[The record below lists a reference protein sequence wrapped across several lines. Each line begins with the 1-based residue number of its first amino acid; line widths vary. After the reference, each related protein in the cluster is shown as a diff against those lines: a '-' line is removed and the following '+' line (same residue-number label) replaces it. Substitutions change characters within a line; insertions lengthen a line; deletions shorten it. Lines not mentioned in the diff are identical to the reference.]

1 MSENAE
7 NGCDKQGGLGEVVI
21 DGLPR
26 FVGDIAEQI
35 NILQRGRVGLESIPF
50 FLGIY
55 VSEIISNKHLC
66 LHKKSR
72 EPVP

>member
-7 NGCDKQGGLGEVVI
+7 NGCDKQGGLGDVVI

-50 FLGIY
+50 FLGD
-55 VSEIISNKHLC
+55 LC
-66 LHKKSR
+66 
-72 EPVP
+72 V

>member
-7 NGCDKQGGLGEVVI
+7 NGCDKQGGLGDVVI

-35 NILQRGRVGLESIPF
+35 NIIRRRGMRRV
-50 FLGIY
+50 FLSLY
-55 VSEIISNKHLC
+55 VLMIVK
-66 LHKKSR
+66 
-72 EPVP
+72 